1 MCEVKNMKEKTKKEA
16 FFTRI
21 SKYTDIS
28 LKTSGGFRIEI
39 SSDKNGFKTITVYDV
54 KKIEKFTDDC
64 VILNTEKEKM
74 FFSGE
79 RLECLAYAS
88 GAVEIIGKTKLF
100 KFMNSEDD
108 SNV

>member
-1 MCEVKNMKEKTKKEA
+1 MKEKTKKEA

-28 LKTSGGFRIEI
+28 LKTFSGLRIEI
-39 SSDKNGFKTITVYDV
+39 FSDKNGLKTITVYDV
-54 KKIEKFTDDC
+54 KKIETLTDDR
-64 VILNTEKEKM
+64 VILNTEKEKL

-88 GAVEIIGKTKLF
+88 GAVEIIGNTKHF
-100 KFMNSEDD
+100 EFMNSEDN